1 MGYVGRWGDEHE
13 CKWVVRWPQIGTEAT
28 SSPSG
33 TDNCRVNMST
43 DTHRA
48 LLPLPRPLVSNVS
61 ARLEI
66 QGQLLYSFSAYLSFC
81 FDICWPCKLVQNIL
95 WTNCK
100 LSKYMFKGK
109 QAKSS
114 LSSNLCVKLISQKS
128 KKVKLYQLPRHR
140 QQTSKHSCGEGRST
154 QLRITS
160 TLEGN
165 TNFYSEGKYLLLLWR
180 EILHVRREEIY

>member
-1 MGYVGRWGDEHE
+1 MGDDHE

-48 LLPLPRPLVSNVS
+48 LLPLPPPLVSNVS

-128 KKVKLYQLPRHR
+128 KKVKLYQLLRHR
-140 QQTSKHSCGEGRST
+140 QQTSKHSCGRGGRLSSE
-154 QLRITS
+154 LLLLWREILTS

-165 TNFYSEGKYLLLLWR
+165 TNFYSGEKYFMSEGKR
-180 EILHVRREEIY
+180 STVGDI

>member
-1 MGYVGRWGDEHE
+1 
-13 CKWVVRWPQIGTEAT
+13 
-28 SSPSG
+28 
-33 TDNCRVNMST
+33 
-43 DTHRA
+43 
-48 LLPLPRPLVSNVS
+48 
-61 ARLEI
+61 
-66 QGQLLYSFSAYLSFC
+66 
-81 FDICWPCKLVQNIL
+81 
-95 WTNCK
+95 
-100 LSKYMFKGK
+100 MFKGK

-165 TNFYSEGKYLLLLWR
+165 TYFYSGEKYLLLLWR
-180 EILHVRREEIY
+180 KLLTSTLERNTSCQKGRDLLINTHNCQPWCKMLHWMIPGLSQIVVLWPPDLLFRDTVDLREIYFRKQKSLAIFHYMATEYMVSNSCSFCRVQLMHCQT

>member
-1 MGYVGRWGDEHE
+1 MFIQKTSVSKFLPLRP
-13 CKWVVRWPQIGTEAT
+13 V
-28 SSPSG
+28 SSPSLDLLSQTSRLG
-33 TDNCRVNMST
+33 SRFKANCFTV
-43 DTHRA
+43 
-48 LLPLPRPLVSNVS
+48 
-61 ARLEI
+61 
-66 QGQLLYSFSAYLSFC
+66 FSASLSFC

-128 KKVKLYQLPRHR
+128 KKVKLYQVPRHR

-165 TNFYSEGKYLLLLWR
+165 TNFYSGEKYFMSEGKRSTDRYTQSSTLMQIATLLDPWAGLSLLFLWPPD
-180 EILHVRREEIY
+180 L